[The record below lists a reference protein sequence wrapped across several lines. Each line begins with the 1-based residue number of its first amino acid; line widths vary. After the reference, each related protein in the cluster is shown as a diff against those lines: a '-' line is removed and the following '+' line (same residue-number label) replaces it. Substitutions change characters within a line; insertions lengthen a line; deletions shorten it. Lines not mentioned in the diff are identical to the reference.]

1 MYDPPVDAGA
11 VPAALVRSAMESI
24 LRKLDLTSLRLFV
37 AVCQENSIARAAERE
52 FIAPSAVSR
61 RIADMEALIGLPLIA
76 RHTRGVSVTPAGQT
90 VLRHARQ
97 IIGDVE
103 AMGAELSRFFE
114 GVKGHVRVVANL
126 SAIVQFLPED
136 VAAFQRLFPDVDI
149 DLEEQHSPDVL
160 RMVRDRAADF
170 GICNRIAGADGLEQL
185 DYRRDRLAVMLP
197 SGHPK
202 AAARQLSL
210 QDIADETFVG
220 LRENSALTQLLAAR
234 AAELGKTLS
243 VKIRVASLDALCR
256 MTHAG
261 LGIAVMPQQVAELYL
276 QALDVVVR
284 PLSDDWARRQL
295 CIVFPRQAQ
304 LSATAGKLVRFLS
317 QQG

>member
-1 MYDPPVDAGA
+1 
-11 VPAALVRSAMESI
+11 MENL

-61 RIADMEALIGLPLIA
+61 RIAEMEALVGLALIE

-90 VLRHARQ
+90 VLRHARR

-103 AMGAELSRFFE
+103 AMGAELSRLYA
-114 GVKGHVRVVANL
+114 GVKGHVRLVANL

-136 VAAFQRLFPDVDI
+136 VAAFQRLFPEVDI

-160 RMVRDRAADF
+160 RLVRERAADF
-170 GICNRIAGADGLEQL
+170 GICNRIPGAQGVEQL
-185 DYRRDRLAVMLP
+185 PYRRDRLAVMLP
-197 SGHPK
+197 AGHPK

-210 QDIADETFVG
+210 RDIAGETFVG
-220 LRENSALTQLLAAR
+220 LRENSALTQLLAAQ
-234 AAELGKTLS
+234 AAALGATLA

-276 QALDVVVR
+276 QSLDVVVR
-284 PLSDDWARRQL
+284 PLSDEWAQRQL
-295 CIVFPRQAQ
+295 CIVLLDQGQ
-304 LSATAGKLVRFLS
+304 LSATAATLVKFLA